1 MEQDA
6 VLVVISMVGYLLG
19 RGGVVK
25 VEHGKTLSGL
35 LVYVFSP
42 CVSFSTFSSQF
53 TKEYLSQKYLLM
65 LVSLGILLLLM
76 LVCHFAAQRMR
87 GTDYE
92 RKVFEYSMIIPN
104 FGYMGTALVGSLYG
118 DAVLLDCTLFAL
130 PLNVYC
136 YTIGYNLLTGNT
148 GGKFSLKRIFTPPM
162 IGMLAGCVVGLL
174 KLPIPDFLSTAV
186 SKGASCMGPIS
197 MLLTGITVSQFRM
210 KALIVN
216 IRAYIVTAVRLV
228 VVPVVLALLLRV
240 VGFGFAVTAAV
251 CIFAMPCGL
260 NTIVY
265 PQLVGEDCKN
275 GASLALLSTA
285 FSLITIPL
293 CLNFLL

>member
-1 MEQDA
+1 
-6 VLVVISMVGYLLG
+6 
-19 RGGVVK
+19 
-25 VEHGKTLSGL
+25 
-35 LVYVFSP
+35 
-42 CVSFSTFSSQF
+42 
-53 TKEYLSQKYLLM
+53 
-65 LVSLGILLLLM
+65 
-76 LVCHFAAQRMR
+76 
-87 GTDYE
+87 
-92 RKVFEYSMIIPN
+92 
-104 FGYMGTALVGSLYG
+104 
-118 DAVLLDCTLFAL
+118 
-130 PLNVYC
+130 
-136 YTIGYNLLTGNT
+136 
-148 GGKFSLKRIFTPPM
+148 
-162 IGMLAGCVVGLL
+162 
-174 KLPIPDFLSTAV
+174 
-186 SKGASCMGPIS
+186 MGPIS

-240 VGFGFAVTAAV
+240 VGLGFAVTAAV

-265 PQLVGEDCKN
+265 PQLVGEDFKN